1 MTWDAL
7 LPSLM
12 FMTIGIVLIAAII
25 QFALFL
31 RRMRNRDAAA
41 NAFSGDERSALARKA
56 ERTTAPPEQPP
67 KR

>member
-1 MTWDAL
+1 MTWEAL

-12 FMTIGIVLIAAII
+12 FMTIGIVLVFAIV
-25 QFALFL
+25 QFAMFL
-31 RRMRNRDAAA
+31 RRKRNREAAS

-56 ERTTAPPEQPP
+56 EATKAPPEQPS

>member
-1 MTWDAL
+1 MSWEVL

-25 QFALFL
+25 QFAMLL
-31 RRMRNRDAAA
+31 RRKRNREATS
-41 NAFSGDERSALARKA
+41 NAFSGDERSALVRKA
-56 ERTTAPPEQPP
+56 ERTTEQPP